1 MARTLL
7 LWLTLLVFHVSHSQ
21 DSCASTSGNTKVS
34 GRVFLVNTGFAPI
47 PAFSFNSPI
56 SISGLVI
63 RRNKFSYEPDFALGF
78 NGKPWIANSWFR
90 FIIKDNAKF
99 QLIAG
104 IDPFLFFRKRV
115 DLEGDKIIQA
125 QRNLCG
131 GIIATY
137 KSHVPLTVEYRYNH
151 GFDKQLSGHF
161 ISLSS
166 NMPALGETIRLRI
179 SPQLFYF
186 NFTGKMDG
194 LFGSTAMDISYKCMP
209 VSLYLMGVLPMSVN
223 FPGTSFKWNI
233 GIVYAF

>member
-1 MARTLL
+1 MARALL
-7 LWLTLLVFHVSHSQ
+7 ICLILLVSSESHSQ
-21 DSCASTSGNTKVS
+21 DSCASTTTKVS

-63 RRNKFSYEPDFALGF
+63 RRKWFSYEPDFALGF

-90 FIIKDNAKF
+90 FIIKDNSTIR
-99 QLIAG
+99 LIAG
-104 IDPFLFFRKRV
+104 IDPFLFFRNRI
-115 DLEGDKIIQA
+115 DTEGDEIIQA

-137 KSHVPLTVEYRYNH
+137 KSPIPVTVEYRYNH

-161 ISLSS
+161 ISMSS
-166 NMPALGETIRLRI
+166 NIPTLGETVRFRI

-223 FPGTSFKWNI
+223 FSGTSFKWNI
-233 GIVYAF
+233 GVVYAF

>member
-7 LWLTLLVFHVSHSQ
+7 IWLTLLVSFASHSQ

-56 SISGLVI
+56 CISGLVI
-63 RRNKFSYEPDFALGF
+63 RKQWFSYEPDFAFGF
-78 NGKPWIANSWFR
+78 NGRPWIANSWFR
-90 FIIKDNAKF
+90 FNIKENSTI

-104 IDPFLFFRKRV
+104 INPFLFFRKRV
-115 DLEGDKIIQA
+115 DYEGDEIIQA

-137 KSHVPLTVEYRYNH
+137 KSHVPIIVEYRYNH

-161 ISLSS
+161 ISLGT
-166 NMPALGETIRLRI
+166 NIPQVGKTIRFRI

-194 LFGSTAMDISYKCMP
+194 LFCSTAMDISYKPVP
-209 VSLYLMGVLPMSVN
+209 VSLYLMGVLPVSVN
-223 FPGTSFKWNI
+223 YPGTSFKWNI
-233 GIVYAF
+233 GLVYTF

>member
-7 LWLTLLVFHVSHSQ
+7 IWLILLVSPASHSQ
-21 DSCASTSGNTKVS
+21 DSCASTSGKTKVS

-56 SISGLVI
+56 IISGLVI
-63 RRNKFSYEPDFALGF
+63 RRRWFSYEPDFALGF

-90 FIIKDNAKF
+90 FIIKDNEKL
-99 QLIAG
+99 QLNAG
-104 IDPFLFFRKRV
+104 INPFLFFRNRV
-115 DLEGDKIIQA
+115 DFEGDEIIQA

-131 GIIATY
+131 GIIAKY
-137 KSHVPLTVEYRYNH
+137 KSHIPVIVEYRYNH

-166 NMPALGETIRLRI
+166 NIPALGESIRFDI

-194 LFGSTAMDISYKCMP
+194 LFASTAMDVSYKTVP
-209 VSLYLMGVLPMSVN
+209 VSLYLMGVLPMAVN

>member
-7 LWLTLLVFHVSHSQ
+7 IWLILLVSLASYSQ
-21 DSCASTSGNTKVS
+21 DSCASSSGNTKVS
-34 GRVFLVNTGFAPI
+34 GRVLLVNTGFAPI

-63 RRNKFSYEPDFALGF
+63 RRRWFSYEPDFALGI

-90 FIIKDNAKF
+90 FIIKDNERF

-104 IDPFLFFRKRV
+104 INPFLFFRKRV
-115 DLEGDKIIQA
+115 DLEGDEIIQA

-131 GIIATY
+131 GIIGTY
-137 KSHVPLTVEYRYNH
+137 KSRIPVIIEYRYNH

-166 NMPALGETIRLRI
+166 NVPALGKTTRFR
-179 SPQLFYF
+179 
-186 NFTGKMDG
+186 
-194 LFGSTAMDISYKCMP
+194 
-209 VSLYLMGVLPMSVN
+209 V
-223 FPGTSFKWNI
+223 
-233 GIVYAF
+233 

>member
-1 MARTLL
+1 MARALL
-7 LWLTLLVFHVSHSQ
+7 ICLILLVSSESHSQ
-21 DSCASTSGNTKVS
+21 DSCASITTKVS

-63 RRNKFSYEPDFALGF
+63 RRKWFSYEPDFALGF

-90 FIIKDNAKF
+90 FIIKDNSTIR
-99 QLIAG
+99 LIAG
-104 IDPFLFFRKRV
+104 IDPFLFFRNRI
-115 DLEGDKIIQA
+115 DTEGDEIIQA

-137 KSHVPLTVEYRYNH
+137 KSPIPVTVEYRYNH

-161 ISLSS
+161 ISMSS
-166 NMPALGETIRLRI
+166 NIPTLGETVRFRI

-223 FPGTSFKWNI
+223 FSGTSFKWNI
-233 GIVYAF
+233 GVVYAF